1 MAQPAKPGTVARSL
15 GERNDTLSL
24 GELSFGEK
32 DGATEAPGDV
42 ANAAIADLTAQEDLV
57 ISAGDRIFEESR
69 HQPGSD
75 PAPLPARLDGKGGFR
90 APASRI
96 QRMQFSDTAHD
107 AIEEHGMDKHAETHP
122 GRTPQRSA
130 ISL

>member
-1 MAQPAKPGTVARSL
+1 MLRMLRLRTSQHRKI
-15 GERNDTLSL
+15 
-24 GELSFGEK
+24 F
-32 DGATEAPGDV
+32 
-42 ANAAIADLTAQEDLV
+42 V

-96 QRMQFSDTAHD
+96 QRTQFSDTAHGSRRVNRKLLQLC
-107 AIEEHGMDKHAETHP
+107 A
-122 GRTPQRSA
+122 
-130 ISL
+130 

>member
-1 MAQPAKPGTVARSL
+1 MAQPAKAGTVARSL

-24 GELSFGEK
+24 GEK

-42 ANAAIADLTAQEDLV
+42 AHAAIADLTAQEDLV

-96 QRMQFSDTAHD
+96 QRTQFSDTAHGSRRVNRKLLQLC
-107 AIEEHGMDKHAETHP
+107 A
-122 GRTPQRSA
+122 
-130 ISL
+130 